1 MKLEDAI
8 CGIANEYKYK
18 LDYIYSLYLDE
29 FSMLCNYL
37 GKKYKSKTGSDKLQ
51 SVDKALI
58 TRMKGMKKK
67 PKITVEVS
75 TGRKK

>member
-58 TRMKGMKKK
+58 NRMKRNN
-67 PKITVEVS
+67 PKITVEVN